1 MDIASLSA
9 ISGIENISKYADNS
23 LQTEKSKGS
32 GTASFDSLLNSA
44 MNLVQQTEDYSNAA
58 EVEEVKYAMGQSD
71 SLHDLMVAQQKA
83 NVSLQYT
90 VAEKKH
96 SSRSI
101 SFDYEYADL
110 TDKGV
115 EER

>member
-58 EVEEVKYAMGQSD
+58 EVEGVKYAMGQSD

-90 VAEKKH
+90 VAVKNTAVEAY
-96 SSRSI
+96 RSI
-101 SFDYEYADL
+101 MNMQI
-110 TDKGV
+110 
-115 EER
+115 

>member
-9 ISGIENISKYADNS
+9 ISGIENVSRYADNS
-23 LQTEKSKGS
+23 MQTERSKNT

-44 MNLVQQTEDYSNAA
+44 MKLVKETEDASNAA
-58 EVEEVKYAMGQSD
+58 EVEEIKFATGQSN

-90 VAEKKH
+90 VAVKNTVVEAY
-96 SSRSI
+96 RSI
-101 SFDYEYADL
+101 MNMQI
-110 TDKGV
+110 
-115 EER
+115 

>member
-9 ISGIENISKYADNS
+9 MGKLRDKGTPIENISKYADNS

-90 VAEKKH
+90 VAVKNTAVEAY
-96 SSRSI
+96 RSI
-101 SFDYEYADL
+101 MNMQI
-110 TDKGV
+110 
-115 EER
+115 

>member
-71 SLHDLMVAQQKA
+71 ILHDLMVAQQKA

-90 VAEKKH
+90 VAVKNTAVEAY
-96 SSRSI
+96 RSI
-101 SFDYEYADL
+101 MNMQI
-110 TDKGV
+110 
-115 EER
+115 

>member
-58 EVEEVKYAMGQSD
+58 EVEEVKYAMGQSKCITAIYG
-71 SLHDLMVAQQKA
+71 S
-83 NVSLQYT
+83 S
-90 VAEKKH
+90 KKH

>member
-44 MNLVQQTEDYSNAA
+44 MNLDGRLFQC
-58 EVEEVKYAMGQSD
+58 
-71 SLHDLMVAQQKA
+71 
-83 NVSLQYT
+83 
-90 VAEKKH
+90 
-96 SSRSI
+96 SRSRR
-101 SFDYEYADL
+101 SKVCNGTEQQSS
-110 TDKGV
+110 
-115 EER
+115 

>member
-44 MNLVQQTEDYSNAA
+44 MNLVQQT
-58 EVEEVKYAMGQSD
+58 K
-71 SLHDLMVAQQKA
+71 
-83 NVSLQYT
+83 
-90 VAEKKH
+90 
-96 SSRSI
+96 
-101 SFDYEYADL
+101 
-110 TDKGV
+110 
-115 EER
+115 

>member
-23 LQTEKSKGS
+23 LQTEKSK
-32 GTASFDSLLNSA
+32 ASFDSLLNSA

-58 EVEEVKYAMGQSD
+58 EVEEVKYAMGQSN

-90 VAEKKH
+90 VAVKNTAVEAY
-96 SSRSI
+96 RSI
-101 SFDYEYADL
+101 MNMQI
-110 TDKGV
+110 
-115 EER
+115 

>member
-44 MNLVQQTEDYSNAA
+44 MNCSA
-58 EVEEVKYAMGQSD
+58 ESKCITAIYGS
-71 SLHDLMVAQQKA
+71 S
-83 NVSLQYT
+83 
-90 VAEKKH
+90 KKH

>member
-44 MNLVQQTEDYSNAA
+44 ISATDGRLFQC
-58 EVEEVKYAMGQSD
+58 
-71 SLHDLMVAQQKA
+71 
-83 NVSLQYT
+83 
-90 VAEKKH
+90 
-96 SSRSI
+96 SRSRR
-101 SFDYEYADL
+101 SKVCNGTEQQSS
-110 TDKGV
+110 
-115 EER
+115 

>member
-1 MDIASLSA
+1 MLVCLQLVALK
-9 ISGIENISKYADNS
+9 ISVNMQIIVYRRKN
-23 LQTEKSKGS
+23 QKGS

-58 EVEEVKYAMGQSD
+58 EVEEVKYAMGQSN

-90 VAEKKH
+90 VAVKNTAVEAY
-96 SSRSI
+96 RSI
-101 SFDYEYADL
+101 MNMQI
-110 TDKGV
+110 
-115 EER
+115 